1 MRDAHEQPLR
11 WQPVATHLA
20 LLCVGAA
27 YLALGIRRPLNVY
40 DEGLILHGAERVLL
54 GEIPY
59 RDFWTVYAPGQYY
72 LLAGLFRLFG
82 TRVLVARVY
91 DTLVRAALALVAYR
105 LAGTLTS
112 RAGALLVW
120 LFEIA
125 WLGFF
130 EFYLYPAYPALLFCL
145 ATVLA
150 LQKAT
155 RSSQASRSL
164 YWGIAGACIGAT
176 ALFRHDFA
184 AYQLAVT
191 VLVAGVWYWRSTR
204 DRRLTVVWQALWRL
218 AAGTALVAGPLYL
231 VLISTAGIGTMWEQ
245 LIRFPAT
252 TFPEVRAMPF
262 PQPTAAPPS
271 PAFWEQTLA
280 YLPYYLPVAIG
291 GLGVLVAIRGAFRRR
306 SLPLAWTACSTLALL
321 SLLLFQQA
329 RVRSDLIHNFQMLT
343 LTPVLLAGWVGES
356 RPGAGVRHHWRQAL
370 VVLVLGLLLAHPW
383 REGMQRWRSGFPW
396 PGTPASRIAKAYPV
410 PVDRQLEQVALR
422 LESLTSPGEPI
433 YVGVGT
439 HDRIFVNEPLIY
451 FLADRPAAT
460 RYHELHPGQ
469 ATTRAVQQ
477 EIIDDLEREGV
488 RWMVI
493 STRYDGVREP
503 NASALSSGITDL
515 DDHIGARFRL
525 FAQIG
530 PYTILS
536 RRAQIP

>member
-1 MRDAHEQPLR
+1 MRDAHRQPFHWQPL
-11 WQPVATHLA
+11 ATHLA
-20 LLCVGAA
+20 LLCLGAT

-40 DEGLILHGAERVLL
+40 DEGLILHGAERILL

-59 RDFWTVYAPGQYY
+59 RGFWTVYAPAQYY
-72 LLAGLFRLFG
+72 VLAGLFRLFG
-82 TRVLVARVY
+82 ARVLVARVY
-91 DTLVRAALALVAYR
+91 DTLVRAALALAAYR
-105 LAGTLTS
+105 LADTLTN

-155 RSSQASRSL
+155 RSNQGSRSL
-164 YWGIAGACIGAT
+164 YWWIAGACIGAT

-184 AYQLAVT
+184 AYQLAVI
-191 VLVAGVWYWRSTR
+191 VSVAAGWYWRSTR
-204 DRRLTVVWQALWRL
+204 ERPLPVIWQAWWRL
-218 AAGTALVAGPLYL
+218 AAGTALVAGPPYL
-231 VLISTAGIGTMWEQ
+231 ALISAAGIGTMWEQ

-262 PQPTAAPPS
+262 PRPTAPPLS

-280 YLPYYLPVAIG
+280 YLPYYLPIALA
-291 GLGVLVAIRGAFRRR
+291 GLGVLVALRDAGRRR
-306 SLPLAWTACSTLALL
+306 ELPSTWAVCSALALL

-329 RVRSDLIHNFQMLT
+329 RVRSDLVHNVQMLT
-343 LTPVLLAGWVGES
+343 LMPVLLAGLVGES
-356 RPGAGVRHHWRQAL
+356 PQGAGMLRYWRQGLA
-370 VVLVLGLLLAHPW
+370 VLLLGLLLAHPW
-383 REGMQRWRSGFPW
+383 REATQRWRSGFPW
-396 PGTPASRIAKAYPV
+396 PNTPPSRIAKAYPV
-410 PVDRQLEQVALR
+410 PVEAQLEQVALR

-439 HDRIFVNEPLIY
+439 HHRIFVNEPLIY

-477 EIIDDLEREGV
+477 EIIADLEREQV
-488 RWMVI
+488 RWIVI

-503 NASALSSGITDL
+503 NASAVSSGVTDL
-515 DDHIGARFRL
+515 DRYIAAQFRT

-536 RRAQIP
+536 RRPGTT